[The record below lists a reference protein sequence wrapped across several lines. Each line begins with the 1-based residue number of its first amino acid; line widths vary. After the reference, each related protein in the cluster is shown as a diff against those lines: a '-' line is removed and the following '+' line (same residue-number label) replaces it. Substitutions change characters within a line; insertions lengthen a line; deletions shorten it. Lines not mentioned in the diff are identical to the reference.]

1 MKISPIKSAQKE
13 GKMETKDYKI
23 VEITGEY
30 AYLED
35 ISAPGSE
42 RLFIALA
49 LLPPGVDVGDELRY
63 ENFSFSVK

>member
-1 MKISPIKSAQKE
+1 
-13 GKMETKDYKI
+13 METKDYKI
-23 VEITGEY
+23 AEITGEY

-49 LLPPGVDVGDELRY
+49 LLPPGVDVGDEVRY